1 MSHCFFSPT
10 SISEK
15 LHRFLC
21 CNFPTNPNFL
31 ECLCLPVSSIL
42 LSPFFKAFRDQ
53 LDYTSAKL
61 KKCVPCTSG
70 VLSCL
75 AVSLCTYGLTIRI
88 LDSKFLKGKFIT
100 IIMYISSSSSTYVYI
115 QLKQLDKLKINNLS
129 PSLYLYISLIP

>member
-1 MSHCFFSPT
+1 MSHCFFSPI

-31 ECLCLPVSSIL
+31 ECLCFPVSNVL
-42 LSPFFKAFRDQ
+42 LSPLSKAFCDQ
-53 LDYTSAKL
+53 LDCIISST
-61 KKCVPCTSG
+61 KKMCTLYLWST
-70 VLSCL
+70 CL
-75 AVSLCTYGLTIRI
+75 AVSLCTYVLIIRI

-129 PSLYLYISLIP
+129 LSLCLYIGLIP

>member
-15 LHRFLC
+15 LHGFLC

-31 ECLCLPVSSIL
+31 ESFCFPVSNIL
-42 LSPFFKAFRDQ
+42 LSRLSKAFRDQ
-53 LDYTSAKL
+53 LDCLISLT
-61 KKCVPCTSG
+61 KKICTLYLWST
-70 VLSCL
+70 CL
-75 AVSLCTYGLTIRI
+75 AVPLCTYVLTIRI

-100 IIMYISSSSSTYVYI
+100 IITYISSSSSTYVYI

-129 PSLYLYISLIP
+129 LSLCLYISLIP